1 MLISPYFCSHGL
13 VIGWLKFVKKLSS
26 NENLLF
32 LRISFVFIVITLL
45 AMKDAK

>member
-1 MLISPYFCSHGL
+1 MLIFPDFCSHGI
-13 VIGWLKFVKKLSS
+13 VIGWLNKKLSS